1 MLTKCL
7 NKANLDQF
15 TLTKLIVCNN
25 KFLNNIDISYLK
37 EKVQL
42 KEIFH

>member
-7 NKANLDQF
+7 NKNNLDQF
-15 TLTKLIVCNN
+15 IITKLIVCNN

-42 KEIFH
+42 KEPFR